1 MASCLEAAREKL
13 AENHKAGGKNT
24 EDQAKTYCECSLRK
38 VMVRIPYDEFAKFD
52 KAIRSGSAI
61 DPETAKKLEAIV
73 TECQEQAGL
82 GK

>member
-13 AENHKAGGKNT
+13 AENHNGGGKNS
-24 EDQAKTYCECSLRK
+24 EEQAKAYCECSLRK
-38 VMVRIPYDEFAKFD
+38 VMTRIPYDEFAKFD

-61 DPETAKKLEAIV
+61 DPETAKKLEGIV
-73 TECQEQAGL
+73 LECQEQAGL